1 LGPRSNVG
9 GFEPARGFNRI
20 LGVPSMVAQLAGRL
34 VLVVEDEPLV
44 ALDVADCLKAA
55 GAQVIIARTLA
66 DALRESASADPSAA
80 VLDHGLHDGNTSEVC
95 ETLKERGHTVR
106 GLQRLQQ
113 VGGGLQGGR
122 ASAQA
127 REPAT
132 VLVTTLAGV
141 LAQRPIAN

>member
-1 LGPRSNVG
+1 
-9 GFEPARGFNRI
+9 
-20 LGVPSMVAQLAGRL
+20 MVARLVGRL

-66 DALRESASADPSAA
+66 DALRESASANLSAA
-80 VLDHGLHDGNTSEVC
+80 VLDHG
-95 ETLKERGHTVR
+95 
-106 GLQRLQQ
+106 
-113 VGGGLQGGR
+113 QGGR

-132 VLVTTLAGV
+132 ACNHACRGSCSTPYRELTRGNHLQAAARLGWDFFAGDSRC
-141 LAQRPIAN
+141 ASFSA